1 MDTSSRVWEI
11 VVAVLAIALGVAA
24 WVLSAGFP
32 RTDDGYPGPSLF
44 PRLIGACLL
53 VSGGGILV
61 GSLRKGLAGLVQPGE
76 MSGFGRVVLLLLSL
90 LFTPWLLSKLGLM
103 LTVAV
108 FVILACLLLGARPLE
123 ALLTAGILLVFVY
136 VIFVRLLQVGA

>member
-1 MDTSSRVWEI
+1 MGSSSRIWEL
-11 VVAVLAIALGVAA
+11 VVAALAIGLGVAA

-32 RTDDGYPGPSLF
+32 RTDDGYPGPALF

-53 VSGGGILV
+53 LAGGGILFGNV
-61 GSLRKGLAGLVQPGE
+61 RKGLAGLVEPGE
-76 MSGFGRVVLLLLSL
+76 VGEFGRVAGLLLALA
-90 LFTPWLLSKLGLM
+90 FAPWLFSKLGLL

-108 FVILACLLLGARPLE
+108 FVILACLLLKARPLE
-123 ALLTAGILLVFVY
+123 ALLTAGIMLVFVY